1 MSVSTFAFTPSSV
14 LSTASYSNL
23 TVPASTSRSTTSL
36 LSSSHSSFSTASLLD
51 CIEDKTFQ
59 ARRSG
64 ALQTIP
70 TRCQLVKDATAP
82 TDGKPLLFPVRIKA
96 EGGVYNKPDVL
107 AENLGKRD
115 PFVPP
120 YEEDLF
126 IEWGFSVGP
135 AHSPRSK
142 HVLVLN
148 KFNVLPNHAL
158 IVTTDFQPQ
167 TDPLNESDF
176 EVFWQSVDNVKGF
189 GFYNCGANAG
199 PSQPHKHMQ
208 VVPLP
213 LKDGTELPLLR
224 ALDEHTQAVNQADDG
239 APFTLPQFPF
249 KHAVCRLPRQLRE
262 ADGQVI
268 GRDLAGMYK
277 RLLAAVHVSGG
288 DHECGHSTSD
298 RDNGHHNVL
307 LSPQWMIVVPRTREG
322 MDGLSGN
329 GLVFAG
335 VFFTKDQQLCDKL
348 AAIGPMNFLIRVT
361 S

>member
-1 MSVSTFAFTPSSV
+1 MNDPAEEMKRAPIAGLRGVATPHLASSLAPVTPSLP
-14 LSTASYSNL
+14 LSTSPL
-23 TVPASTSRSTTSL
+23 P
-36 LSSSHSSFSTASLLD
+36 SSFSSSSLLHS
-51 CIEDKTFQ
+51 IEEKSLH

-70 TRCQLVKDATAP
+70 TRCQLIKDTNAP
-82 TDGKPLLFPVRIKA
+82 SDERGKPLLFPVRIKT

-107 AENLGKRD
+107 SDNLRKRD

-126 IEWGFSVGP
+126 VEWDFSVGP

-148 KFNVLPNHAL
+148 KYNVLPNHAL

-167 TDPLNESDF
+167 TDPLNERDF
-176 EVFWQSVDNVKGF
+176 EVFWRSVDNVRGF

-213 LKDGTELPLLR
+213 LEDGTELPLLR
-224 ALDEHTQAVNQADDG
+224 VLDEQTSRHADHG

-249 KHAVCRLPRQLRE
+249 NHAVCRLPKHLCE
-262 ADGQVI
+262 ADSQMI
-268 GRDLAGMYK
+268 GRDLAEMYR
-277 RLLAAVHVSGG
+277 RLLAAIHK
-288 DHECGHSTSD
+288 STGENEQELQT
-298 RDNGHHNVL
+298 NGHHNVL
-307 LSPQWMIVVPRTREG
+307 LSPRWMLVVPRTREG

-335 VFFTKDQQLCDKL
+335 VFFTKDQQLCNKL
-348 AAIGPMNFLIRVT
+348 ADIGPINFLTRIT